1 VAGPAWQRLAS
12 LSEAV
17 LEGRPGELDAD
28 AFRNLALRYAVE
40 AEGLALPRSV
50 EAVLNRTYGMKD
62 SALGSLFRNGVS
74 VKLSK
79 KSLGPGLAG
88 HMAAAVLAAYGV
100 TYRQALAEIEKMR
113 VLSERDLKP
122 WTQDRVNVRT
132 VAEAKRTVERYVSGK
147 LSNLRQNSPW
157 TYWLLRLKAKAWLDA
172 WLRRRPG
179 KHGLEPAI
187 PGIEEDRATISSM
200 VSRPR
205 SKAEARVRASI
216 RDEVWMSSYTYRKR
230 KSEPNL
236 DQLVDQLTSARS
248 AHFARSGRPIKW
260 TWRVAGGRIGIA
272 RQTFRTRAQQD
283 RRIEQLVPETSEAFF
298 GRVVRWGV
306 DECLRRG
313 ELVTLKAVSSYA
325 LLGWKRTEQATRE
338 IEQYLEET
346 QRERGKPLGGK
357 TRKSNPKRL

>member
-1 VAGPAWQRLAS
+1 
-12 LSEAV
+12 
-17 LEGRPGELDAD
+17 
-28 AFRNLALRYAVE
+28 
-40 AEGLALPRSV
+40 
-50 EAVLNRTYGMKD
+50 
-62 SALGSLFRNGVS
+62 
-74 VKLSK
+74 
-79 KSLGPGLAG
+79 
-88 HMAAAVLAAYGV
+88 
-100 TYRQALAEIEKMR
+100 
-113 VLSERDLKP
+113 
-122 WTQDRVNVRT
+122 
-132 VAEAKRTVERYVSGK
+132 
-147 LSNLRQNSPW
+147 
-157 TYWLLRLKAKAWLDA
+157 
-172 WLRRRPG
+172 
-179 KHGLEPAI
+179 
-187 PGIEEDRATISSM
+187 
-200 VSRPR
+200 
-205 SKAEARVRASI
+205 
-216 RDEVWMSSYTYRKR
+216 MSSYTYRKR